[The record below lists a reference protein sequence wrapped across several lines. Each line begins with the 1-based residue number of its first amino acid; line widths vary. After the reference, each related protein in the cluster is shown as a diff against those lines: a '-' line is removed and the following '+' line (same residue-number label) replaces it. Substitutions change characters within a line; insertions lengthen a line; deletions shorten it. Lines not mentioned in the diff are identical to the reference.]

1 MPKSLSLRKRCLRRD
16 SDFGENRIFMSLVLN
31 KKTRQKARFFIRVP
45 YGGRT
50 HNLLIHNQALHL

>member
-31 KKTRQKARFFIRVP
+31 KKNAPKGAF
-45 YGGRT
+45 
-50 HNLLIHNQALHL
+50 LLGCLMGVEPTTS